1 MRILAVAF
9 AAVMVVVDQ
18 VQQQLS
24 QLIDIP
30 SVATTTYSMA
40 VIMSTFLFLMLFGG
54 IIYKKKKK
62 MTAFLTN
69 SAVEGRKM
77 SVDGAISASDV
88 DITSDGGSV
97 QEVDDAMTKHSD
109 SMTSRYVVFLYIIF
123 NEVHYYLL
131 LLFIVE
137 IRKR

>member
-24 QLIDIP
+24 QLIVDIP
-30 SVATTTYSMA
+30 SMATTTYSMA

-54 IIYKKKKK
+54 IIYKKKKM
-62 MTAFLTN
+62 MTAFSTN

-77 SVDGAISASDV
+77 SVDGSISASDV

-109 SMTSRYVVFLYIIF
+109 SMTSRYVVYYIHHIQ
-123 NEVHYYLL
+123 
-131 LLFIVE
+131 
-137 IRKR
+137 